1 MASSRFLV
9 CVFVLPRP
17 IVRIAD
23 LATCIAQEIASHV
36 GAEVIIKATRD
47 RSGLR
52 VFTKDAD
59 RIGDIRVAVDT
70 NREDWR
76 NAGVSEIRSAA

>member
-1 MASSRFLV
+1 MASNRFLV

-17 IVRIAD
+17 LVRIAD

-36 GAEVIIKATRD
+36 GAEVIIKATSD

-52 VFTKDAD
+52 IFTTDAG
-59 RIGDIRVAVDT
+59 RIDDIRVAVNT
-70 NREDWR
+70 NRQDWR
-76 NAGVSEIRSAA
+76 SAGVSEIRSAA